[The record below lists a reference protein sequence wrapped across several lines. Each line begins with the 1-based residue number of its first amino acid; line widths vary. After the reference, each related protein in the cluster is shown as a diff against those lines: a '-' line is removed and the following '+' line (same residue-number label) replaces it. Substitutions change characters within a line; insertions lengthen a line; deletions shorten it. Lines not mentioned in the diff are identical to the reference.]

1 MAKRNKSELE
11 AIQRFVDGAYNR
23 LGNILYKDLDQ
34 PFDPKTSLG
43 YCFKHIDPV
52 NARVIYKI
60 VCAKTGIKY
69 TDFRVMMHEYGHIY
83 LGHLDGIH
91 EELDTTIVETFRNY
105 RGELIEE
112 INKNCGID
120 FADKLIERVIDDPV
134 LNHSLH
140 NIAMDMEVNS
150 KILSKEDVEEMEAD
164 ITTILPKT
172 QEKALEYIRDHT
184 DDEEAKK
191 KLDET
196 LKKMAAEAKIKLIL
210 PERYK
215 LGVDDQGNPIPFP
228 DELTYGEYLLL
239 IITHLDQFVK
249 MLVSI
254 QLGGNGDT
262 AEITKEQIQEALQ
275 KQMEE
280 FNKQSEAY
288 KKGYED
294 AQNDYANGTPGQS
307 QAAMNGMPDPS
318 QLNLGNPQQQG
329 QLPPNGIQP
338 PPGLQPP
345 QQGQQ
350 QGQQGNQSG
359 QQDGSQQGGQQP
371 GAGSPGQS
379 GQGQPSGQGNQPG
392 NGQGQSGQ
400 GQGQPGNPGQ
410 GGLPEYNRGYNDGM
424 RDAANGQGGGSGMQ
438 GLSGLMSNAGMSPD
452 GSSSD
457 GQGSDGQAQGQGQ
470 NKYQGMRKDPNK
482 EGGDGRMDHR
492 TPSRDEADQKRE
504 LGRIRSAGGM
514 GCGSDGGPYATR
526 EVIKEVDEVEMAL
539 NEVMRN
545 VKARV
550 VKKEV
555 VRDTMRLYN
564 RGIIRSV
571 IAPAVSQKITISV
584 DPKIVYLIDISGSMD
599 TELVDRILKTIGKN
613 MRKLNRGLKYDIIT
627 WSTHLGEHIKDIDPK
642 KGVPRIS
649 MGGGTSIATGI
660 KYFKDHYSPEA
671 ILIVISDFEDYLQEW
686 HEVEKT
692 MSGYSLYGFNYGDDR
707 WNGGSDK
714 IEWKNMKVRKFSRR

>member
-329 QLPPNGIQP
+329 QLPPNGLQAP
-338 PPGLQPP
+338 AGLQPP
-345 QQGQQ
+345 QQSGQDGQ
-350 QGQQGNQSG
+350 NQGDGQGNQQGQGQQGQG
-359 QQDGSQQGGQQP
+359 APGSN
-371 GAGSPGQS
+371 SPGQNGNP
-379 GQGQPSGQGNQPG
+379 GQ
-392 NGQGQSGQ
+392 NGQGQ

-424 RDAANGQGGGSGMQ
+424 KDAANGQGGGSGMQ
-438 GLSGLMSNAGMSPD
+438 GLSGLMSDAGMSSN

-457 GQGSDGQAQGQGQ
+457 GQNQGDGQGQSGQGQ

-514 GCGSDGGPYATR
+514 GCGNDGGPYATR

-660 KYFKDHYSPEA
+660 KYFKDHYGPEA

-692 MSGYSLYGFNYGDDR
+692 MSDYSLYGFNYGDDR